1 MVVCHSSSS
10 CSLSRLA
17 LLSAAIDDSV
27 VGARGPGAQ
36 GPRGPGAKG
45 PRGQGAERPTSMMS
59 DGLLQ

>member
-36 GPRGPGAKG
+36 GPRGQGAKG
-45 PRGQGAERPTSMMS
+45 PRGREA
-59 DGLLQ
+59 DIDDV